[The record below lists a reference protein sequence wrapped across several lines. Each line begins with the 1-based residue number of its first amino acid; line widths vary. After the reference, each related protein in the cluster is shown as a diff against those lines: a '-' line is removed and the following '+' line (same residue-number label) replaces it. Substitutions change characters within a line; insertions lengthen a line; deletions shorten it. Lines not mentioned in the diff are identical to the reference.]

1 MNQPKIRWRSNRGL
15 IRGLIAVSS
24 PSECD
29 HSHRLGLLVMAL
41 SPDIVGM
48 TYVHPDHYEVGREAI
63 RQYAVAVR
71 NEDAAYSDEDA
82 AQALGYDAVL
92 APLTF
97 ISIFGYQAQMAFFAH
112 ANITITDEKM
122 IQAEQG
128 LKIFRPI
135 KAGDRLYCRIRI
147 DSLRQ
152 AFGADVL
159 TLRSWITNQHG
170 ETVQEDYTIMAGR
183 TEREEGSETGAATP
197 AVRQ

>member
-1 MNQPKIRWRSNRGL
+1 
-15 IRGLIAVSS
+15 V
-24 PSECD
+24 
-29 HSHRLGLLVMAL
+29 AL
-41 SPDIVGM
+41 SPDIVGL
-48 TYVHPDHYEVGREAI
+48 TYTYPDHYVVGREKV
-63 RQYAVAVR
+63 REYAAATK
-71 NEDAAYSDEDA
+71 NEDGAYFDEDA
-82 AQALGYDAVL
+82 AGDLGHDAIL

-97 ISIFGYQAQMAFFAH
+97 TSIFGYQAQMAFFAH

-135 KAGDRLYCRIRI
+135 KAGDRLFCRIRI

-197 AVRQ
+197 TVRQ